1 MLQLDAILADDLPRQ
16 VFFYLST
23 VAFLCFGAFVSWARS
38 EPSRRRARW
47 QRRLGLAR

>member
-16 VFFYLST
+16 VFFYLSA
-23 VAFLCFGAFVSWARS
+23 VAFLGFGTFVSWARS

-47 QRRLGLAR
+47 QRQLGSVR